1 MANGN
6 AFTDFLANSD
16 WGSMLLSQLPQATY
30 YSSPMGQQ
38 FGAASPRRGRYFQQ
52 AYNDVYSQYM
62 GNIGTALREG
72 RAPSSFQEYLET
84 EDPWTARYSQL
95 PQYER
100 GVTRTYTDPRT
111 RFIFY

>member
-16 WGSMLLSQLPQATY
+16 WGSLLLTQMPQAAY
-30 YSSPMGQQ
+30 YSSPAGQQ
-38 FGAASPRRGRYFQQ
+38 FGQASPRRGRYYQQ
-52 AYNDVYSQYM
+52 AYQDVYGQYL
-62 GNIGTALREG
+62 GELGTALREG
-72 RAPSSFQEYLET
+72 REPARFQDFLES
-84 EDPWTARYSQL
+84 DPWTARYGQL

-100 GVTRTYTDPRT
+100 GVTKTYSDPRT